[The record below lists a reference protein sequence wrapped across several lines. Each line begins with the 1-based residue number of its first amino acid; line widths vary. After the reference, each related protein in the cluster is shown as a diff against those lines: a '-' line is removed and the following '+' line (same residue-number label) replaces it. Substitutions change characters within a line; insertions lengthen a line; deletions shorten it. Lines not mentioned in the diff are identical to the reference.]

1 MIVLSFLTVM
11 TKPAKTDPI
20 IEVLTRGV
28 TEVIIR
34 EELEK
39 KMRTSKIRLY
49 LGIDPTGTRLHLG
62 HAIALRKLRDFQ
74 RLGHE
79 VIFLVGS
86 FTAMIGDTS
95 DKDAMRTQLTHEQI
109 QENFRTYKEQA
120 AKILDFTK
128 IQIKYNHEWL
138 EKLKFEDILNLANKF
153 TVQQMIEREMYQK
166 RINEK
171 KPIGLHEFL
180 YPLMQGYDSVAMD
193 VDLEVGGNDQLFNML
208 AGRTLQRVLKSRDKY
223 VLTVE
228 LLEGTDGRKMAKTY
242 NNVINITDTPNE
254 QYGKIMSMKDEL
266 ILKYFELCTDRTLA
280 EIAEFKK
287 ELKDGINP
295 RDLKMR
301 LAREI
306 VTMYYSAQK
315 AENAEK
321 EFTKIFQKKEDPTEV
336 PLQKIDAKEMKLI
349 DLLAYTKMAASKS
362 EARRLVEGG
371 GVELDH
377 ERKSDPNLL
386 IDLTKERFIRA
397 GKRKFLRV
405 LCSK

>member
-1 MIVLSFLTVM
+1 M
-11 TKPAKTDPI
+11 AKTTATDPI

-28 TEVIIR
+28 TEVIVR

-39 KMRTSKIRLY
+39 KMRTQKIRLY
-49 LGIDPTGTRLHLG
+49 LGIDPTGARLHLG

-95 DKDAMRTQLTHEQI
+95 DKDAMRTQLKQEQI
-109 QENFRTYKEQA
+109 QENFKTYKEQA

-166 RINEK
+166 RITEK

-208 AGRTLQRVLKSRDKY
+208 AGRTLQRVLKNRDKH

-254 QYGKIMSMKDEL
+254 QFGKIMSMKDEL
-266 ILKYFELCTDRTLA
+266 ILKYFELCTDRTMTEMA
-280 EIAEFKK
+280 NFET
-287 ELKDGINP
+287 ELKKGINP
-295 RDLKMR
+295 RDMKMR
-301 LAREI
+301 LARDI
-306 VTMYYSAQK
+306 VTLYHDAKS

-321 EFTKIFQKKEDPTEV
+321 EFIQIFSKKEDPTDV
-336 PLQKIDAKEMKLI
+336 PLQKITAKELKI
-349 DLLAYTKMAASKS
+349 TDLLTQTKLTPSKS
-362 EARRLVEGG
+362 EARRLVDGG
-371 GVELDH
+371 GVEVDH
-377 ERKSDPNLL
+377 ERINNPDIM
-386 IDLTKERFIRA
+386 IDLSKERFIRA

-405 LCSK
+405 LGA

>member
-1 MIVLSFLTVM
+1 M
-11 TKPAKTDPI
+11 AKTTATDPI

-28 TEVIIR
+28 TEVIVR

-39 KMRTSKIRLY
+39 KMRTQKIRLY
-49 LGIDPTGTRLHLG
+49 LGIDPTGARLHLG

-95 DKDAMRTQLTHEQI
+95 DKDAMRTQLKQEQI
-109 QENFRTYKEQA
+109 QENFKTYKEQA

-166 RINEK
+166 RITEK

-208 AGRTLQRVLKSRDKY
+208 AGRTLQRVLKNRDKH

-254 QYGKIMSMKDEL
+254 QFGKIMSMKDEL
-266 ILKYFELCTDRTLA
+266 ILKYFELCTDRTMA
-280 EIAEFKK
+280 EVANFET
-287 ELKDGINP
+287 ELKKGINP
-295 RDLKMR
+295 RDMKMR
-301 LAREI
+301 LAKDV
-306 VTMYYSAQK
+306 VTLYHDAGA
-315 AENAEK
+315 AEAAEK
-321 EFTKIFQKKEDPTEV
+321 EFIQIFSKKEDPTDV
-336 PLQKIDAKEMKLI
+336 PVQKIAAKELKI
-349 DLLAYTKMAASKS
+349 TDLLTQTKLTPSKS
-362 EARRLVEGG
+362 EARRLVDGG
-371 GVELDH
+371 GVEVDH
-377 ERKSDPNLL
+377 ERVNNPDMM
-386 IDLTKERFIRA
+386 IDLSKERFIRA
-397 GKRKFLRV
+397 GKRKFLKV
-405 LCSK
+405 QKG

>member
-1 MIVLSFLTVM
+1 
-11 TKPAKTDPI
+11 
-20 IEVLTRGV
+20 
-28 TEVIIR
+28 
-34 EELEK
+34 
-39 KMRTSKIRLY
+39 MRTSKIRLY

-95 DKDAMRTQLTHEQI
+95 DKDAMRTQLTHDQI

-208 AGRTLQRVLKSRDKY
+208 AGRTLQRVLKNRNKY

-266 ILKYFELCTDRTLA
+266 IIKYFELCTDRTLT
-280 EIAEFKK
+280 EIEGFKK

-301 LAREI
+301 LAHEI
-306 VTMYYSAQK
+306 VTLYHDAK
-315 AENAEK
+315 LAEAAEK
-321 EFTKIFQKKEDPTEV
+321 EFIQIFSKKEDPTEV
-336 PLQKIDAKEMKLI
+336 PLQKIDAKEMKLT
-349 DLLAYTKMAASKS
+349 DLLAHTKMASSKS
-362 EARRLVEGG
+362 DARRLVDGG
-371 GVELDH
+371 GVEIDH
-377 ERKSDPNLL
+377 ERQTNPDAR

-405 LCSK
+405 ICSK

>member
-1 MIVLSFLTVM
+1 M
-11 TKPAKTDPI
+11 AKAAANDPI

-28 TEVIIR
+28 TEVIVR

-39 KMRTSKIRLY
+39 KMRTGKIRLY
-49 LGIDPTGTRLHLG
+49 LGIDPTGARLHLG

-74 RLGHE
+74 HLGHE

-109 QENFRTYKEQA
+109 QENFKTYKEQA

-128 IQIKYNHEWL
+128 IKIKYNHEWL
-138 EKLKFEDILNLANKF
+138 ADLKFEDILNLANKF

-208 AGRTLQRVLKSRDKY
+208 AGRTLQRVLKNRNKH

-242 NNVINITDTPNE
+242 NNVINITDTPQE

-266 ILKYFELCTDRTLA
+266 IIKYFELCTDRTMA
-280 EIAEFKK
+280 EIAAFEKG
-287 ELKDGINP
+287 LKAGTNP
-295 RDLKMR
+295 RDVKMQ
-301 LAREI
+301 LARDI
-306 VTMYYSAQK
+306 VTLYHT
-315 AENAEK
+315 AEAAETAEK
-321 EFTKIFQKKEDPTEV
+321 EFIQVFSKKEDPTTV
-336 PLQKIDAKEMKLI
+336 ALQKIPFKELKI
-349 DLLAYTKMAASKS
+349 TDLLATTKLASSKS

-371 GVELDH
+371 GVEIDH
-377 ERKSDPNLL
+377 ERVTNPDAM
-386 IDLTKERFIRA
+386 IDLAKERFMRA

-405 LCSK
+405 ICSM